1 MSLRQ
6 VKKQHFIVKF
16 WNLVPK
22 LWHKFPSADFF
33 KYEITPPY
41 RAYNTYLES
50 RLTED
55 GKSMFTESLPIYLML
70 SIIFCIQHIVLYN
83 TVYVVLQKEESI

>member
-1 MSLRQ
+1 M
-6 VKKQHFIVKF
+6 KF

-41 RAYNTYLES
+41 RAYSTYIYGEPVDRGWKKHVHRVS
-50 RLTED
+50 TH
-55 GKSMFTESLPIYLML
+55 LPNVIY

-83 TVYVVLQKEESI
+83 TEYVVLQKEESI